1 MQCQVCAGQQPKYKC
16 PSCPARYCS
25 VQCCKEHRSN
35 GCEKERRKGEKGEGK
50 REMEGEELIKTDYI
64 EDESLRLTAK
74 QLEGMRAS
82 REIREMLED
91 EGLRAELADI
101 DNSKLR
107 LNRLQEAMGGRKF
120 MEWADQVLGVL
131 AQNGDI

>member
-1 MQCQVCAGQQPKYKC
+1 
-16 PSCPARYCS
+16 
-25 VQCCKEHRSN
+25 
-35 GCEKERRKGEKGEGK
+35 
-50 REMEGEELIKTDYI
+50 MEGEELIKTDYI

>member
-1 MQCQVCAGQQPKYKC
+1 
-16 PSCPARYCS
+16 
-25 VQCCKEHRSN
+25 
-35 GCEKERRKGEKGEGK
+35 
-50 REMEGEELIKTDYI
+50 MEGEELIKTDYI

-74 QLEGMRAS
+74 QLEAMRAS

-107 LNRLQEAMGGRKF
+107 LNRLQEAMRGRKF

-131 AQNGDI
+131 AQNGDM